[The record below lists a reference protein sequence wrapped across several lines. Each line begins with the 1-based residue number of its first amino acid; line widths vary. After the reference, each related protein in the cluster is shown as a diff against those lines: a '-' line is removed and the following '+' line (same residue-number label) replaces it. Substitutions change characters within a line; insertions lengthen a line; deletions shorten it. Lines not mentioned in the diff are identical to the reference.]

1 MCMKD
6 QKQEKNIIDSDIRN
20 ILNPVIISFWTGI
33 VTLPSVDSCVTS
45 VDQPVTPNSTR
56 VLAVIDIPKYSILN
70 HTPADRNTK
79 ADIPSR
85 KGHRTCG
92 GINKG
97 L

>member
-1 MCMKD
+1 MKD

-33 VTLPSVDSCVTS
+33 VTLPSVDSWVIS
-45 VDQPVTPNSTR
+45 VHQPVTPTSTR
-56 VLAVIDIPKYSILN
+56 VLAVINIAKYSILN
-70 HTPADRNTK
+70 HTAADTNK
-79 ADIPSR
+79 NNDIPSR

>member
-1 MCMKD
+1 
-6 QKQEKNIIDSDIRN
+6 
-20 ILNPVIISFWTGI
+20 
-33 VTLPSVDSCVTS
+33 
-45 VDQPVTPNSTR
+45 
-56 VLAVIDIPKYSILN
+56 LN